1 MSQYQLVY
9 RVVEKI
15 KEEKQLKLT
24 VYAVPN
30 TLIDSYLTMAKA
42 LELQLVAIDYY
53 GNSIYQAMMH
63 SINADIAATI
73 CIEDTSSMIT
83 VVDKGNVILQ
93 RSIGYGIDE
102 AVKTMME
109 STLVKRGTTYL
120 QALTQMQMNPS
131 FSETLHGRSEEEREA
146 TGAKEKSTKE
156 KITESLTMLVG
167 NLSRVLD
174 YFASRNPDVELSTIY
189 LVGLGA
195 DCIGLD
201 LLLTNELGINVE
213 TIRRFG
219 TTDVAREL
227 SAQRFHLGEYYGC
240 IGTAIEPLNFIFA
253 VEEEKAANE
262 SLTVALTVCIGGV
275 LVAVALVF
283 VGTLSNLL
291 VQSDIRSLEDTIS
304 AKESAVDVYNNY
316 VTQTTIC
323 NELENMDTL
332 SVSSNS
338 AFLSLLSQMEEK
350 MPSDIMVSNLAA
362 SDDGISM
369 TMTTTSKE
377 SAAEVLEQFRTFDG
391 IGNIVC
397 TGVTES
403 IDEDGNK
410 VESFQVSLN
419 YVETQEEATEE
430 AQE

>member
-1 MSQYQLVY
+1 
-9 RVVEKI
+9 
-15 KEEKQLKLT
+15 
-24 VYAVPN
+24 
-30 TLIDSYLTMAKA
+30 
-42 LELQLVAIDYY
+42 
-53 GNSIYQAMMH
+53 
-63 SINADIAATI
+63 
-73 CIEDTSSMIT
+73 MIT
-83 VVDKGNVILQ
+83 IIDKGNVVLQ
-93 RSIGYGIDE
+93 RSVGYGIDE

-131 FSETLHGRSEEEREA
+131 FSETLRGRSDEEREA

-156 KITESLTMLVG
+156 KITESLTMLIG

-174 YFASRNPDVELSTIY
+174 YFTSRNPEVELSTIY

-201 LLLTNELGINVE
+201 VLLTNELGINVE
-213 TIRRFG
+213 TVRRFG

-253 VEEEKAANE
+253 VDEQKAANE

-275 LVAVALVF
+275 LVAVALVA
-283 VGTLSNLL
+283 VGMLSNLL
-291 VQSDIRSLEDTIS
+291 VESDIRSLQDSIAE
-304 AKESAVDVYNNY
+304 KESAVEIYNNY

-323 NELENMDTL
+323 GEIETMDSMTE
-332 SVSSNS
+332 SANS
-338 AFLSLLSQMEEK
+338 AFLSFIEQMEEK
-350 MPSDIMVSNLAA
+350 MPADILVSNLTA

-369 TMTTTSKE
+369 TLTTSSKAT
-377 SAAEVLEQFRTFDG
+377 AAEVIEQLREFNG

-397 TGVTES
+397 TGVTETY
-403 IDEDGNK
+403 DDDGNAT
-410 VESFQVSLN
+410 ESFQVSMN
-419 YVETQEEATEE
+419 YVEETVEETADEQAE
-430 AQE
+430 QN